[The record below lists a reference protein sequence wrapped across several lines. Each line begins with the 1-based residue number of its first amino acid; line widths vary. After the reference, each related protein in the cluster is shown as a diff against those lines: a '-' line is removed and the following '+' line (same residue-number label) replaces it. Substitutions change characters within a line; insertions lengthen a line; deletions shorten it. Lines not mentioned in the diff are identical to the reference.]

1 MLTGLLTI
9 CVSVYAARVQLWLCW
24 VRRGVWPSIE
34 RSQRLEHAQQT
45 VGGWELQIFLWDI
58 AHLTCL
64 IACLRNKQINNN
76 NKRSPKKHIST
87 ESSTTELIKL
97 FNWQIKMWHIY
108 STWLRLGTLTQ
119 SSMSPSSMT
128 SNISCSSIVNS
139 SGWEAWGRD
148 TAGVKERKKEKVG
161 RRVGE
166 YERRKGQQMWK
177 DRKRE

>member
-24 VRRGVWPSIE
+24 VRRSVWPSIE

-45 VGGWELQIFLWDI
+45 VGGRELQVFLWDI

-64 IACLRNKQINNN
+64 IACLRNKQTTTTKEAPKIMSVQTVAQQ
-76 NKRSPKKHIST
+76 RSNYSTGKKNAI
-87 ESSTTELIKL
+87 
-97 FNWQIKMWHIY
+97 HIY
-108 STWLRLGTLTQ
+108 STWLRSGTLTQ

-148 TAGVKERKKEKVG
+148 TAGVKERKTEKVG

>member
-24 VRRGVWPSIE
+24 VRRSVWPSIK

-45 VGGWELQIFLWDI
+45 VGGRELQVFLWDI

-76 NKRSPKKHIST
+76 NKRSPKNHVST
-87 ESSTTELIKL
+87 NYSTGKKNAI
-97 FNWQIKMWHIY
+97 HIY
-108 STWLRLGTLTQ
+108 STWLRSGTLTQ

-148 TAGVKERKKEKVG
+148 TAGVKERKTEKVG